1 MTYNFHVDIR
11 RKLRPYNPFN
21 MVALLIG
28 LIISNLTTLA
38 VIVWSV
44 GEPDIREGWRKVF
57 QRIKESRAT
66 QYDSDRIQA
75 FFRQYW
81 ELVDDIHECTNLH
94 DWKKLHVEI
103 EAFEKIYT
111 DEVPE
116 ALLNS
121 KTDTLLKIHNNKFV
135 KVSA

>member
-1 MTYNFHVDIR
+1 MTYNFHVDMR

-21 MVALLIG
+21 MLALLIG
-28 LIISNLTTLA
+28 LIVSNLTTLA

-57 QRIKESRAT
+57 QRIKESRSD
-66 QYDSDRIQA
+66 QYDSDKIQA

>member
-1 MTYNFHVDIR
+1 MTYNFHVDMR
-11 RKLRPYNPFN
+11 RKFRPYNPFN
-21 MVALLIG
+21 MVALLIA
-28 LIISNLTTLA
+28 LIVSNLTTLA

-66 QYDSDRIQA
+66 QYDSDKIQA

-94 DWKKLHVEI
+94 DWKKLYVEI

>member
-1 MTYNFHVDIR
+1 MTYNFHVDMR

-21 MVALLIG
+21 MLALLIG
-28 LIISNLTTLA
+28 LIVSNLTTLA

-57 QRIKESRAT
+57 QRIKESQSA
-66 QYDSDRIQA
+66 QYDSDNIQA